1 MTSSEAAAT
10 PALPDGELRG
20 ADRSALLL
28 RVAKLVCQSGEYPC
42 LVRDVSWT
50 GVRLRLFHALPDE
63 RFVFLQL
70 ANGEL
75 YPVERMWANDGQAGF
90 RFTQPI
96 DVNQFITEPSP
107 WPRRPIRLNIAA
119 PGLAFVGSTAISV
132 NLKDLS
138 QAGARIE
145 AFGHMMIGQPLRLLV
160 DGLPERWGRIAWR
173 RGFDHGI
180 AFEAKFKL
188 DELAQHALALQPVSA
203 PRAQS
208 DPSIQYG

>member
-1 MTSSEAAAT
+1 MTSLETTAT
-10 PALPDGELRG
+10 PASPDGELRG

-28 RVAKLVCQSGEYPC
+28 RVAKLVCQTGEYVC

-50 GVRLRLFHALPDE
+50 GVRLRLFHDLPDE

-75 YPVERMWANDGQAGF
+75 YPVELMWAKGDQAGF

-107 WPRRPIRLNIAA
+107 WPRRPIRLNITA

-132 NLKDLS
+132 QLKDLS
-138 QAGARIE
+138 QAGARFE

-160 DGLPERWGRIAWR
+160 DGLPERWARVAWR
-173 RGFDHGI
+173 RGFDHGV

-188 DELAQHALALQPVSA
+188 DELAAHALALQPLTKDGA
-203 PRAQS
+203 AEEIRYA
-208 DPSIQYG
+208 

>member
-1 MTSSEAAAT
+1 MTSLET
-10 PALPDGELRG
+10 PAISPPPPAGELRG

-63 RFVFLQL
+63 RFIFLQL

-75 YPVERMWANDGQAGF
+75 YPVELMWAKDGQAGF
-90 RFTQPI
+90 RFTQQI
-96 DVNQFITEPSP
+96 DVSEFITEPSQ
-107 WPRRPIRLNIAA
+107 WPRRPIRLNITA

-145 AFGHMMIGQPLRLLV
+145 AFGHMMIGQPLRLLI
-160 DGLPERWGRIAWR
+160 DGLPERWSRVAWR
-173 RGFDHGI
+173 RGFDHGM

-188 DELAQHALALQPVSA
+188 DELAAHALALQPLHPA
-203 PRAQS
+203 AAS
-208 DPSIQYG
+208 DDDIKYA